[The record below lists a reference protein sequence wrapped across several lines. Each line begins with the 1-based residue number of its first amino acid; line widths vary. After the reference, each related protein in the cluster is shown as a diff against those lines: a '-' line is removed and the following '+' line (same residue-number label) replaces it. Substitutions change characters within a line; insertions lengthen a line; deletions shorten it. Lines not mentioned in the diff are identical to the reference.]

1 MKDKRDIRV
10 AENIRFLEG
19 HPLPYR
25 MQIERDHQIIRESYD
40 SLEEAIAARDEI
52 KSNYL
57 ETGQIKHSSIY
68 EWGHLKLAKRKY
80 RSNDLKRLVIASDKS
95 FYSIDTVCKKCGRRK
110 TYRWSGSY
118 QRFID
123 RGQICK
129 SCFSKDQNRDRIN
142 IRNSNNNC
150 NSTNRTTGIKN
161 VSFDKNAS
169 KYHVSIRRKMKR
181 LDVYAN
187 TLEEAIAIKERILDF
202 YKDHDRLPT
211 RDEV

>member
-1 MKDKRDIRV
+1 MKDKRDVRV
-10 AENIRFLEG
+10 EENIRFLEG

-25 MQIERDHQIIRESYD
+25 MRIERDHQIIRESYD

-68 EWGHLKLAKRKY
+68 EWGHLKLARRKY
-80 RSNDLKRLVIASDKS
+80 RSNDLKRLVIASGKS

-118 QRFID
+118 QRFLD
-123 RGQICK
+123 RGQKCK
-129 SCFSKDQNRDRIN
+129 SCFSKDQNSNRLDV
-142 IRNSNNNC
+142 RNSNNNC

-161 VSFDKNAS
+161 ISFNKNFS
-169 KYHVSIRRKMKR
+169 KYCVNIARRKNR
-181 LDVYAN
+181 FYLYTD
-187 TLEEAIAIKERILDF
+187 TLNEAIAIKERILDF
-202 YKDHDRLPT
+202 YEKHDRLPT
-211 RDEV
+211 HDEI

>member
-1 MKDKRDIRV
+1 MKDKRDVRV
-10 AENIRFLEG
+10 AENIRFSEG

-25 MQIERDHQIIRESYD
+25 MRIERDHQIIRESYD

-80 RSNDLKRLVIASDKS
+80 RSNDLKRLVIASGKS

-129 SCFSKDQNRDRIN
+129 SCYSKDLNGDRLDV
-142 IRNSNNNC
+142 RNSVDKC
-150 NSTNRTTGIKN
+150 NSDNRTTGIKN
-161 VSFDKNAS
+161 ISFNKNFS
-169 KYHVSIRRKMKR
+169 KYCVSITRKKKTIHLYTET
-181 LDVYAN
+181 LD
-187 TLEEAIAIKERILDF
+187 EAIAIKERILDF
-202 YKDHDRLPT
+202 YKEFDRLPNV
-211 RDEV
+211 DEI